1 MECFKKIVIKNITYF
16 PGRNVPGPWIHPCN
30 HHLLLPLQH
39 FQVLRAEDCLPG
51 AGGEHHQPDGPELC
65 WPRGAVHGYEEGS
78 SLYNNIHR
86 LQYFLHGLVV
96 VVSRLTQQS
105 KSVLQHH
112 NINHNN
118 KPVLVLSSQYIS
130 LLKQQKD
137 SHFFTSQLI
146 LSSNA
151 IERSKQKPVNQN
163 ILALKTIFVPFPAT
177 DPLVF
182 KALIN
187 IPAS

>member
-1 MECFKKIVIKNITYF
+1 MEYFKKIVIKYRIDF

-65 WPRGAVHGYEEGS
+65 WPGGAVHGYEEGS
-78 SLYNNIHR
+78 SLYNNIYC
-86 LQYFLHGLVV
+86 LQYFLHGLVFTNIGI
-96 VVSRLTQQS
+96 SRITRKS
-105 KSVLQHH
+105 KGVL
-112 NINHNN
+112 NHNN
-118 KPVLVLSSQYIS
+118 NHNKPVYNIFLCKSNTITYQ
-130 LLKQQKD
+130 LLM
-137 SHFFTSQLI
+137 

-163 ILALKTIFVPFPAT
+163 V
-177 DPLVF
+177 
-182 KALIN
+182 
-187 IPAS
+187 